1 MKNCKTYVKG
11 KTYNGEEIYGYVDGY
26 VSNDMND
33 VFAIVIDKNG
43 KFHRV
48 IIDNLKAISDY
59 EYKLKKI

>member
-1 MKNCKTYVKG
+1 MKRETLPIIFDLGRVVH
-11 KTYNGEEIYGYVDGY
+11 GYVDGY

-43 KFHRV
+43 NFHRI